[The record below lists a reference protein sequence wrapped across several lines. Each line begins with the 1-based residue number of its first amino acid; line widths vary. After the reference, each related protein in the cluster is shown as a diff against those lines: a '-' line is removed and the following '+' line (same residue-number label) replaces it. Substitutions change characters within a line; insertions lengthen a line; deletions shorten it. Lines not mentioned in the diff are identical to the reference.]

1 MKEHRVETKLRTK
14 DLRRKKYLYKEKKRY
29 LQNFKLSYK
38 YKNDEK
44 S

>member
-14 DLRRKKYLYKEKKRY
+14 DLRKKKNLYKKEKKD